1 MATRKEI
8 EDAKAK
14 KAAAAKKDD
23 KAQKG
28 QVRLEYN
35 QAMTGLNM
43 DSTINQVK
51 TGSLT
56 YALNATI
63 ENFDSSSVNY
73 QNEPGNEP
81 CLSFPK
87 DFQLIGKHTIPEK
100 KKNIFFLV
108 NPSTG
113 QSEIGF
119 MFNND
124 CQYQRL
130 VRASCLNF
138 NLQHPIHKV
147 VHRITNCTTEIYW
160 TDGLNPRRYLDIDN
174 VPYKIKVELLI
185 VIQYMVMN

>member
-138 NLQHPIHKV
+138 NLQHPIH
-147 VHRITNCTTEIYW
+147 
-160 TDGLNPRRYLDIDN
+160 
-174 VPYKIKVELLI
+174 
-185 VIQYMVMN
+185 